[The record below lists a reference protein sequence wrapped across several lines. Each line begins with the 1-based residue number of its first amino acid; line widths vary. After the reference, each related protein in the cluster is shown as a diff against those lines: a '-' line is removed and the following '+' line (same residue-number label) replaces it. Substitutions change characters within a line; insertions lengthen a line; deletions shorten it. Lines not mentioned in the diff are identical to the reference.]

1 MSNVVT
7 RLGRRNPMYVDFNQ
21 VTPIYI
27 QIADA
32 IEDDILTGK
41 LKEGDKCYSQVV
53 LAKELNIN
61 PATAAKGIRL
71 LVDRGV
77 LSKVRGQAMTV
88 KEGALEDIRKR
99 KVDDMLGAILEN
111 LVQEA
116 RKLGIGEEE
125 LIEKLKEVMKE
136 RK

>member
-1 MSNVVT
+1 
-7 RLGRRNPMYVDFNQ
+7 MYVDFNQ

-32 IEDDILTGK
+32 IEDDILAGK

-88 KEGALEDIRKR
+88 REGAVEDIRRR
-99 KVDDMLGAILEN
+99 KVDDMLGAILEH

-116 RKLGIGEEE
+116 RKLGMGEEE
-125 LIEKLKEVMKE
+125 LVEKLREVMKE
-136 RK
+136 QK

>member
-1 MSNVVT
+1 
-7 RLGRRNPMYVDFNQ
+7 MYVDFNQ

-77 LSKVRGQAMTV
+77 LCKVRGQAMTV
-88 KEGALEDIRKR
+88 KEGALEEIKKR

-125 LIEKLKEVMKE
+125 LIAKLKEAMKKE
-136 RK
+136 A

>member
-1 MSNVVT
+1 MH
-7 RLGRRNPMYVDFNQ
+7 VDFNQ

-32 IEDDILTGK
+32 IEDDILAGK

-88 KEGALEDIRKR
+88 REGALEDIRRR
-99 KVDDMLGAILEN
+99 KVDDMLGSILEQ

-116 RKLGIGEEE
+116 QKLGMEEKE
-125 LIEKLKEVMKE
+125 LIEKLKEAMK
-136 RK
+136 KQK

>member
-1 MSNVVT
+1 
-7 RLGRRNPMYVDFNQ
+7 MYVDFNQ

-125 LIEKLKEVMKE
+125 LIEKLKKVMKE

>member
-1 MSNVVT
+1 
-7 RLGRRNPMYVDFNQ
+7 MYVDFNQ

-125 LIEKLKEVMKE
+125 LIKKLKEAMK
-136 RK
+136 KQG

>member
-1 MSNVVT
+1 
-7 RLGRRNPMYVDFNQ
+7 MYVDFNQ

-32 IEDDILTGK
+32 IEDDILAGK

-77 LSKVRGQAMTV
+77 LTKVRGQAMTV
-88 KEGALEDIRKR
+88 SEGALADIKRRKI
-99 KVDDMLGAILEN
+99 DDMLGAILEN

-116 RKLGIGEEE
+116 RKLGIEEEE
-125 LIEKLKEVMKE
+125 LIEKLKEVM
-136 RK
+136 RKQK

>member
-1 MSNVVT
+1 M
-7 RLGRRNPMYVDFNQ
+7 RVDFNQ

-32 IEDDILTGK
+32 IEDDILVGK
-41 LKEGDKCYSQVV
+41 LREGDKCYSQVV

-77 LSKVRGQAMTV
+77 LSKVRGQAMV
-88 KEGALEDIRKR
+88 VREGALEDIRRR
-99 KVDDMLGAILEN
+99 KVDDMLGAILEH

-116 RKLGIGEEE
+116 RKLGIKEEE
-125 LIEKLKEVMKE
+125 LIEKLKEAMKK

>member
-1 MSNVVT
+1 
-7 RLGRRNPMYVDFNQ
+7 MYVDFNQ

-41 LKEGDKCYSQVV
+41 LNEGDKCYSQVV

-88 KEGALEDIRKR
+88 KEGAWKDIRR
-99 KVDDMLGAILEN
+99 RRADDMLGAILEH

-116 RKLGIGEEE
+116 QKLEIGEEE
-125 LIEKLKEVMKE
+125 LIKKLKEE
-136 RK
+136 IRKQQ

>member
-1 MSNVVT
+1 
-7 RLGRRNPMYVDFNQ
+7 MYVDFNQ

-88 KEGALEDIRKR
+88 KEGALEDIKKR

-125 LIEKLKEVMKE
+125 LIEKLKEVMKNQ
-136 RK
+136 K